1 MRSLFP
7 ALQHRTLLLVLL
19 GALAVSAITV
29 FAVTVRRGEAEEPAE
44 PEPTGPPVF
53 VTGGTPAQ

>member
-1 MRSLFP
+1 MRSVFP
-7 ALQHRTLLLVLL
+7 AFQHRTLLLVLL

-29 FAVTVRRGEAEEPAE
+29 YVVTVQRGEAEEPAE

-53 VTGGTPAQ
+53 VTGGTPSQ